1 MANMNPILVQN
12 LDELKMICKKHQ
24 VKQLYAF
31 GSVCTDKFNEESD
44 INFIIAFNQRF
55 FNGYVD
61 NFLSLEAELSG
72 LFQRKVDLVEE
83 STLQNP
89 YFIKVA
95 NQSKKLV
102 YG

>member
-1 MANMNPILVQN
+1 MANINPILVQN
-12 LDELKMICKKHQ
+12 IDELKMICQRHQ
-24 VKQLYAF
+24 VKHLYAF
-31 GSVCTDKFNEESD
+31 GSVCTNKFNEESD
-44 INFIIAFNQRF
+44 IDFIITFNQRF

-61 NFLSLEAELSG
+61 NFLSLESELSG
-72 LFQRKVDLVEE
+72 LFQRKIDLVEE